1 MKELFNGIGTGF
13 GTIFIILIIAV
24 IVLLLLTGWLI
35 LRLNRLQ
42 YRMQVFMRGKDGK
55 SLEQNIIDRL
65 QEIDKMSGRVN
76 IHHSDLVALG
86 HQINSTLTHYGIVKY
101 DAFDDVGG
109 KLSFVLAMLDDRNTG
124 FVLDAIH
131 SRDNC
136 FVYLKE
142 IVNGESY
149 IMLSE
154 EEMQALRMAA
164 GSDEENELEI

>member
-1 MKELFNGIGTGF
+1 
-13 GTIFIILIIAV
+13 
-24 IVLLLLTGWLI
+24 
-35 LRLNRLQ
+35 
-42 YRMQVFMRGKDGK
+42 
-55 SLEQNIIDRL
+55 
-65 QEIDKMSGRVN
+65 MSGRVN
-76 IHHSDLVALG
+76 MHHADLVAVRR
-86 HQINSTLTHYGIVKY
+86 QIGTTLTHYGIVKY

-109 KLSFVLAMLDDRNTG
+109 KLSFVLAMLDDKNTG

-154 EEMQALRMAA
+154 EEIQALRIAA
-164 GSDEENELEI
+164 GSEEESELEI

>member
-76 IHHSDLVALG
+76 MHHADLVAVRR
-86 HQINSTLTHYGIVKY
+86 QIGTTLTHYGIVKY

-109 KLSFVLAMLDDRNTG
+109 KLSFVLAMLDDKNTG

-149 IMLSE
+149 IMLSAE
-154 EEMQALRMAA
+154 EIQALRIAA
-164 GSDEENELEI
+164 GSDEEAELEI

>member
-1 MKELFNGIGTGF
+1 MNELFNGIGTGF

-24 IVLLLLTGWLI
+24 IALLFLTGWLI

-42 YRMQVFMRGKDGK
+42 YRMKVFMRGKDGK

-76 IHHSDLVALG
+76 MHHGDILALRRKSN
-86 HQINSTLTHYGIVKY
+86 QTLTHYGIVKY

-109 KLSFVLAMLDDRNTG
+109 KLSFVLAMLDDTNTG

-142 IVNGESY
+142 IVKGESY

-154 EEMQALRMAA
+154 EEIKALRIAA
-164 GSDEENELEI
+164 GTDEDEGLDT